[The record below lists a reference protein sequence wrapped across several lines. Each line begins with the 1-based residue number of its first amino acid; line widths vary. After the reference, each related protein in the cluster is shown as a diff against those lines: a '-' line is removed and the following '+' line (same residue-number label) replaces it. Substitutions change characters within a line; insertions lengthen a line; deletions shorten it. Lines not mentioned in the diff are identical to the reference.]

1 MRSGVPDWMNA
12 VAAMLAAG
20 SGRGGCLVRFPEY
33 RPDLA
38 KALAHHLD
46 LEFFDFWAEVMSR
59 LGTSAHTLGLD
70 AIGQSLKARA
80 AHRGWGEI
88 GDVSPLVR
96 LGSSRSGLQ
105 PDPGSK
111 DPAPDRSAIPGSA
124 FEFFGVGSPRTAND
138 RSWPLADTRRGGRT
152 QVSGPASR
160 RSHYSGQQRFRPKT
174 KHHSGRAMG
183 SLAYAVTGIK
193 PSLLNVDCIFEYGL
207 KLQNCGDAGS
217 GHIHGPDNPAI
228 HFLNGYGRWLNDASR
243 TPPLGRSMRGEEGQ
257 PRQNT
262 PACLMQWPSWITA
275 DSRPGGS
282 R

>member
-1 MRSGVPDWMNA
+1 MVDRGCALCETGRGEPDGIGSMRSGVPDWMNA

-46 LEFFDFWAEVMSR
+46 LEFFDFRAEVMSR

-138 RSWPLADTRRGGRT
+138 RSWPT
-152 QVSGPASR
+152 
-160 RSHYSGQQRFRPKT
+160 
-174 KHHSGRAMG
+174 
-183 SLAYAVTGIK
+183 
-193 PSLLNVDCIFEYGL
+193 
-207 KLQNCGDAGS
+207 AGVW
-217 GHIHGPDNPAI
+217 D
-228 HFLNGYGRWLNDASR
+228 R
-243 TPPLGRSMRGEEGQ
+243 
-257 PRQNT
+257 
-262 PACLMQWPSWITA
+262 
-275 DSRPGGS
+275 
-282 R
+282 

>member
-1 MRSGVPDWMNA
+1 MNA

-46 LEFFDFWAEVMSR
+46 LEFFDFRAEVMSR

-138 RSWPLADTRRGGRT
+138 RSWPTAD
-152 QVSGPASR
+152 
-160 RSHYSGQQRFRPKT
+160 
-174 KHHSGRAMG
+174 M
-183 SLAYAVTGIK
+183 L
-193 PSLLNVDCIFEYGL
+193 
-207 KLQNCGDAGS
+207 GS
-217 GHIHGPDNPAI
+217 GVG
-228 HFLNGYGRWLNDASR
+228 
-243 TPPLGRSMRGEEGQ
+243 
-257 PRQNT
+257 
-262 PACLMQWPSWITA
+262 
-275 DSRPGGS
+275 
-282 R
+282 